1 MKQIFSIL
9 LTAGALLASAIANA
23 QGYQATVVDAKTG
36 EPVPFATVQ
45 TGEHSG
51 TITNDEG
58 VFALSESQVAKL
70 QDSIYISSMGYE
82 KMGLWI
88 DANAPAQIQLPQK
101 TNELRQVLITA
112 EDLDADEIL
121 ERIKANMADNYKAP
135 LSRYK
140 FFFRQSDYTNMEQLQ
155 FTVKKSSIPEL
166 NQELMN
172 QITRAAAQNEW
183 YYRETLGDFYGNYNG
198 FKVSVDKAAEL
209 YDKNK
214 DVSLDGLSDKLERIF
229 QENVKR
235 DSYLK
240 IKSGI
245 FGTKVQL
252 DSAKNAESAE
262 PDPIVTVETENTQR
276 PDHTAQVTA
285 RLDELYTQLFFNE
298 DTELDFLEKS
308 NRYKWA
314 LDGYTF
320 INGEPVWILHF
331 TPKGKKDFEGTLYV
345 NTDDYAIMRLDFT
358 NVRPT
363 NSFGLLGIKWRRN
376 VLRGKMLFTADENGH
391 YRPQYLELEDGE
403 YTSVDRPLKV
413 IEKNKNVKGRRKQ
426 NELSM
431 DMLVAVNSLTKYE
444 FVVFD
449 AESIDEGV
457 YASARPSS
465 GIQPT
470 YLSAYDPEFW
480 SGYNI
485 LEPNQAIQSFKVLEE

>member
-1 MKQIFSIL
+1 MF
-9 LTAGALLASAIANA
+9 ASAQSYSAK
-23 QGYQATVVDAKTG
+23 VVDAKTG
-36 EPVPFATVQ
+36 EPIPFATVQ

-58 VFALSESQVAKL
+58 VFALSEGQVARL

-82 KMGLWI
+82 KIGVMV
-88 DANAPAQIQLPQK
+88 NETAPAEISLPQK
-101 TNELRQVLITA
+101 TTELRQVLLTA
-112 EDLDADEIL
+112 ENLDPEEIL
-121 ERIKANMADNYKAP
+121 ERVKANMEQNYATG
-135 LSRYK
+135 LSKQK

-155 FTVKKSSIPEL
+155 FTVKESSIPEL

-172 QITRAAAQNEW
+172 EITTAAQQNEW
-183 YYRETLGDFYGNYNG
+183 YYRETLGDIYGDYNG
-198 FKVSVDKAAEL
+198 FKINVDKAAEL

-214 DVSLDGLSDKLERIF
+214 DVSIDGLSDKLERIF

-252 DSAKNAESAE
+252 DSAKNAESTE
-262 PDPIVTVETENTQR
+262 PEPIVKVETENTQR
-276 PDHTAQVTA
+276 PDHTSQVTG

-298 DTELDFLEKS
+298 ETELDFIEKS
-308 NRYKWA
+308 NRYRWE
-314 LDGYTF
+314 LDSYTF
-320 INGEPVWILHF
+320 INGEPVYILHF
-331 TPKGKKDFEGTLYV
+331 TPKGGRDFEGTLYV
-345 NTDDYAIMRLDFT
+345 NTDDYAIMRVDFT

-363 NSFGLLGIKWRRN
+363 NKFGLLGIKWRRN
-376 VLRGKMLFTADENGH
+376 VLRGKMLFAKDENNH

-431 DMLVAVNSLTKYE
+431 DMLVKVTSLTKYE

-449 AESIDEGV
+449 SETIDEGA
-457 YASARPSS
+457 YTSARPSS
-465 GIQPT
+465 GVEPT
-470 YLSAYDPEFW
+470 YLSAYDAGFW
-480 SGYNI
+480 EGYTI
-485 LEPNQAIQSFKVLEE
+485 MEPNEAIQSFKVVEE